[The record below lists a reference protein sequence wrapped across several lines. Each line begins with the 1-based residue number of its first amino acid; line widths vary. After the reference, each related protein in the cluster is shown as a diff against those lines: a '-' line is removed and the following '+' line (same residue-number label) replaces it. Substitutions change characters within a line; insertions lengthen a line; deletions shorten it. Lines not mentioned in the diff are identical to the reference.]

1 MKKIVSTLIAGLM
14 AFSLVVMGCSNDSSS
29 DNTALML
36 LVSSSGSGSGSSGGT
51 VAAGGAVKALADAK
65 TGETVDLSEY
75 KLSDKIAL
83 TVDKAITVKNAKLN
97 GGYITVSEEATLDN
111 VDGGTIVL
119 VGNGKNATLKDCD
132 AKNVIV
138 KEADLSRVVQHFTLK
153 INGGVVE
160 KIINNSLYLIIET
173 TKTTIKKLIT
183 EQNLV
188 IKSTDDS
195 KIELIGAREPITLAG
210 KLVIEKAVTE
220 SIVKVASK
228 TVSIQKGMVEIVAD
242 DSEYAEDN
250 LNIEAIKAAV
260 GELTD
265 LECEALYKTLTALEK
280 EAEEMESKIQ
290 AAEEEAKKALEEY
303 EKEQEKTVVTVYF
316 VDEGKVS
323 PEQKVPLAEVE
334 KYLEGMTADMPDYV
348 EIGFFSDK
356 ACTKPVEVKNIK
368 AGDTIYIKV
377 LISGGVVTV
386 CFVDEGKVSPEQKVP
401 LTELEKV
408 LKSMTEGM
416 QEGVEIELF
425 SDEACTK
432 PVDVKTIKDGDTIY
446 IKVPEL
452 PDLPDEPYV
461 IVNGETVPL
470 STMIEDLENGQSFY
484 INGEVN
490 MEDANAWLPMTGNV
504 FIFAYDEKMNAWG
517 SETGSVKV
525 NMTRDAEAENPYAD
539 GVKVVVWD
547 KGENISWADG
557 AISLDGLVQG
567 KTYALVMTNS
577 KQDANTDGKGKHVE
591 LYEVVM
597 NGIMG
602 E

>member
-1 MKKIVSTLIAGLM
+1 MKKIVSSLIAGLM
-14 AFSLVVMGCSNDSSS
+14 AVSLVMMGCSNDSSS

-36 LVSSSGSGSGSSGGT
+36 LVSGSGSGSGSSGGT

-160 KIINNSLYLIIET
+160 NIVNDGLNLTIKT

-183 EQNLV
+183 KQSLV
-188 IKSTDDS
+188 INSTEES
-195 KIELIGAREPITLAG
+195 KIELISASEQITLAG
-210 KLVIEKAVTE
+210 KLVIEKALTE
-220 SIVKVASK
+220 SIVKVSSK
-228 TVSIQKGMVEIVAD
+228 TVSIHKGMVEIVAD
-242 DSEYAEDN
+242 DSEYAEND
-250 LNIEAIKAAV
+250 LDIEAIKAAV

-265 LECEALYKTLTALEK
+265 SECEALYKTLTALEK

-323 PEQKVPLAEVE
+323 PEQKVPLAE
-334 KYLEGMTADMPDYV
+334 
-348 EIGFFSDK
+348 
-356 ACTKPVEVKNIK
+356 
-368 AGDTIYIKV
+368 
-377 LISGGVVTV
+377 
-386 CFVDEGKVSPEQKVP
+386 
-401 LTELEKV
+401 LEKV
-408 LKSMTEGM
+408 LESMTADD
-416 QEGVEIELF
+416 VEIELF

-432 PVDVKTIKDGDTIY
+432 PVDVKDIKDGDTIY
-446 IKVPEL
+446 IKVSGL

-461 IVNGETVPL
+461 IVNGENVPL

-504 FIFAYDEKMNAWG
+504 FIFAYNEKMNAWG
-517 SETGSVKV
+517 SKTGSVKV
-525 NMTRDAEAENPYAD
+525 NMTRNAAENPYEN
-539 GVKVVVWD
+539 GVKVSVWD
-547 KGENISWADG
+547 KSENISWADT
-557 AISLDGLVQG
+557 AISLNGLEQG
-567 KTYALVMTNS
+567 KTYVLVMTNS
-577 KQDANTDGKGKHVE
+577 TQDANTDGKGKHVE

-597 NGIMG
+597 NGSMG

>member
-36 LVSSSGSGSGSSGGT
+36 LVSASSASSGSGSSGGT
-51 VAAGGAVKALADAK
+51 KPAGGAVNALSGAQA
-65 TGETVDLSEY
+65 GATVDLSEY
-75 KLSDKIAL
+75 ELSDKIAL
-83 TVDKAITVKNAKLN
+83 TVDKAITVKNAILN

-138 KEADLSRVVQHFTLK
+138 KEAEGSRGTSDFTLK

-160 KIINNSLYLIIET
+160 NIVNDGLNLTIQT

-183 EQNLV
+183 KQSLV
-188 IKSTDDS
+188 INSTEES
-195 KIELIGAREPITLAG
+195 KIELISASAQITLAG
-210 KLVIEKAVTE
+210 KLVIEKAVSENT
-220 SIVKVASK
+220 VKIASN
-228 TVSIQKGMVEIVAD
+228 TVSIKKGNVEIVAD

-250 LNIEAIKAAV
+250 LNIETIKAAV

-265 LECEALYKTLTALEK
+265 SECEAIYKTLTALEK

-323 PEQKVPLAEVE
+323 PEQKVPLAEL
-334 KYLEGMTADMPDYV
+334 KAMTA
-348 EIGFFSDK
+348 G
-356 ACTKPVEVKNIK
+356 KP
-368 AGDTIYIKV
+368 
-377 LISGGVVTV
+377 
-386 CFVDEGKVSPEQKVP
+386 
-401 LTELEKV
+401 
-408 LKSMTEGM
+408 
-416 QEGVEIELF
+416 EGVEIFF
-425 SDEACTK
+425 SDEACTT
-432 PVDVKTIKDGDTIY
+432 PVDVETIKAGDRIY
-446 IKVPEL
+446 IKYPEYI
-452 PDLPDEPYV
+452 PGEPDVDLPVV
-461 IVNGETVPL
+461 IVNGEKVPL
-470 STMIEDLENGQSFY
+470 YTMIADLEDGQSFY

-490 MEDANAWLPMTGNV
+490 MGNENGWLLMMENV
-504 FIFAYDEKMNAWG
+504 FIFEYDENMNAWG
-517 SETGSVKV
+517 SKTGSVKV
-525 NMTRDAEAENPYAD
+525 NMTRDEAAENPYED
-539 GVKVVVWD
+539 GVKVSVWD
-547 KGENISWADG
+547 KSENISFSDKDT
-557 AISLDGLVQG
+557 AIILNGLEQG
-567 KTYALVMTNS
+567 KMYALVMTNS
-577 KQDANTDGKGKHVE
+577 TNAYNTDGKGKHVE

-597 NGIMG
+597 NGSMG

>member
-36 LVSSSGSGSGSSGGT
+36 LVSASSASSGSGSSGGT
-51 VAAGGAVKALADAK
+51 KPAGGAVNALSGAQA
-65 TGETVDLSEY
+65 GATVDLSEY
-75 KLSDKIAL
+75 ELSDKIAL
-83 TVDKAITVKNAKLN
+83 TVDKAITVKNAILN

-138 KEADLSRVVQHFTLK
+138 KEAEGSRGASDFTLK

-160 KIINNSLYLIIET
+160 NIVNDGLNLTIQT

-183 EQNLV
+183 KQSLV
-188 IKSTDDS
+188 INSTEES
-195 KIELIGAREPITLAG
+195 KIELISASAQITLAG
-210 KLVIEKAVTE
+210 KLVIEKAVSENT
-220 SIVKVASK
+220 VKIASN
-228 TVSIQKGMVEIVAD
+228 TVSIKKGNVEIVAD

-250 LNIEAIKAAV
+250 LNIETIKAAV

-265 LECEALYKTLTALEK
+265 SECEAIYKTLTALEK

-323 PEQKVPLAEVE
+323 PEQKVPLAELE
-334 KYLEGMTADMPDYV
+334 KVLESMTADDV
-348 EIGFFSDK
+348 EIGLFSDE
-356 ACTKPVEVKNIK
+356 ACTKPVDVKTIK
-368 AGDTIYIKV
+368 AGDKIYIQV

-386 CFVDEGKVSPEQKVP
+386 YFVDEGQVLPEQKVP
-401 LTELEKV
+401 LAELEKV

-567 KTYALVMTNS
+567 KSYALVMTNS
-577 KQDANTDGKGKHVE
+577 TQANNTDGKGKHVE

-597 NGIMG
+597 NGSMG

>member
-14 AFSLVVMGCSNDSSS
+14 AVSLVMMGCSKDSSS

-97 GGYITVSEEATLDN
+97 GGYITVSEKATLDN

-138 KEADLSRVVQHFTLK
+138 KEAELKEADLSRVVQHFTLK

-183 EQNLV
+183 EQSLV

-228 TVSIQKGMVEIVAD
+228 TVSIQKGMVEIEAD

-265 LECEALYKTLTALEK
+265 SECEAIYKTLTALEK

-356 ACTKPVEVKNIK
+356 ACTKPVDVKYIK
-368 AGDTIYIKV
+368 AGDTIYIQV

-401 LTELEKV
+401 LAELEKV
-408 LKSMTEGM
+408 LEGM
-416 QEGVEIELF
+416 TADDVEIELF

-432 PVDVKTIKDGDTIY
+432 PVDVKDIKDGDTIY
-446 IKVPEL
+446 IKVSGL
-452 PDLPDEPYV
+452 PDLPDEQYV
-461 IVNGETVPL
+461 IVNGENVPL

-577 KQDANTDGKGKHVE
+577 TQANNTDGKGKHVE

-597 NGIMG
+597 G

>member
-36 LVSSSGSGSGSSGGT
+36 LVSASSASSGSGSSGGT
-51 VAAGGAVKALADAK
+51 KPAGGAVNALSGAQA
-65 TGETVDLSEY
+65 GATVDLSEY
-75 KLSDKIAL
+75 ELSDKIAL
-83 TVDKAITVKNAKLN
+83 TVDKAITVKNAILN

-138 KEADLSRVVQHFTLK
+138 KEAEGSRGASDFTLK

-160 KIINNSLYLIIET
+160 NIVNDGLNLTIQT

-183 EQNLV
+183 KQSLV
-188 IKSTDDS
+188 INSTEES
-195 KIELIGAREPITLAG
+195 KIELISASAQITLAG
-210 KLVIEKAVTE
+210 KLVIEKAVSENT
-220 SIVKVASK
+220 VKIASN
-228 TVSIQKGMVEIVAD
+228 TVSIKKGNVEIVAD

-250 LNIEAIKAAV
+250 LNIETIKAAV

-265 LECEALYKTLTALEK
+265 SECEAIYKTLTALEK

-323 PEQKVPLAEVE
+323 PEQKVPLAELE
-334 KYLEGMTADMPDYV
+334 KVLESMTADMPDYV

-368 AGDTIYIKV
+368 A
-377 LISGGVVTV
+377 
-386 CFVDEGKVSPEQKVP
+386 
-401 LTELEKV
+401 
-408 LKSMTEGM
+408 
-416 QEGVEIELF
+416 
-425 SDEACTK
+425 
-432 PVDVKTIKDGDTIY
+432 GDTIY

-567 KTYALVMTNS
+567 KSYALVMTNS
-577 KQDANTDGKGKHVE
+577 TQANNTDGKGKHVE

-597 NGIMG
+597 NGSMG